1 MALRPRVFVEAAK
14 GLVEPVVKAATN
26 LSSRI
31 VVRPSDAGA
40 SWVNTWDVMAGDLGD
55 MEEYD
60 VLVCVAGTPP
70 TLGQMASCSHA
81 LFRKRIPVLICA
93 PQSVEADVAAALDA
107 ECQALLKIDRCD
119 TEGEIEAAVTSFLTP
134 PAEEGKVFV
143 VDGGDGAGKQTQ
155 TGMIV
160 ERMKR
165 EGYPVRTLDFPRDSA
180 KYGKE
185 IRKVLT
191 GKYGTISE
199 VSPLLFSTLYAMNR
213 NDLRPIIQHWVRKG
227 YNVVL
232 DRYLESNFG
241 HQAAKLETEEEQE
254 KLIKQLDAY
263 ETRWLGNPK
272 SNRLVYL
279 DLDPEIALKAMEA
292 DTSRKALDIH
302 ETARVGYKS
311 AVRRC
316 YLSCAKRFEHWNA
329 VACSGEEGA
338 RVPREAVHEQIWGL
352 WQKDFVNRTAP

>member
-14 GLVEPVVKAATN
+14 GLVEPVVRAATKFT
-26 LSSRI
+26 SD
-31 VVRPSDAGA
+31 VKVRPSDAGA
-40 SWVNTWDVMAGDLGD
+40 SWVHTWNVMAGDVGD

-60 VLVCVAGTPP
+60 VLVCVTDSPP
-70 TLGQMASCSHA
+70 TMGQMASCSHA
-81 LFRKRIPVLICA
+81 LFRKRIPVLVCA
-93 PQSVEADVAAALDA
+93 PSSVRSEVSAAFDG
-107 ECQALLKIDRCD
+107 ECQALLKVDQCD
-119 TEGEIEAAVTSFLTP
+119 TEGEIEAAVASFLTP
-134 PAEEGKVFV
+134 PAEEGRVFV

-155 TGMIV
+155 TALLV
-160 ERMKR
+160 QRMKE
-165 EGYPVRTLDFPRDSA
+165 EGYPVRTLDFPHDSA

-213 NDLRPIIQHWVRKG
+213 NDLRPIIQHWVRQG

-263 ETRWLGNPK
+263 ETRWLSNPK
-272 SNRLVYL
+272 SHRLVYL
-279 DLDPEIALKAMEA
+279 DLDPEVALRAMQA

-302 ETARVGYKS
+302 ETAKVGYKS

-316 YLSCAKRFEHWNA
+316 YLSCAKRFDHWDA
-329 VACSGEEGA
+329 VPCSGKGDE
-338 RVPREAVHEQIWGL
+338 RVPREAVHAQIWGL
-352 WQKDFVNRTAP
+352 WQSEFVNRTAP